1 MKGIV
6 VKSTGSWYSVRMDSG
21 EVMECRIKGKFRMK
35 GIKTTNP
42 VAVGDVVEVEVNPDG
57 AVINRIEDRKNYI
70 IRKSTNL
77 SKEAHIIAAN
87 VDQAVLV
94 VTVNHPVT
102 STVFI
107 DRFLASVEAYRI
119 PVLLVFNKIDAYS
132 EDDLMLLGALTRIYM
147 QVGYE
152 CFHVSSLTGEGMEDV
167 VAALKDKVTV
177 FSGLSGVGKSSLIN
191 RVEPGLNLKVAG
203 ISDSHDTGKHTTTFA
218 EMFPLSF
225 GGSIIDTPGIR
236 AFGLIHMEKTEISHY
251 FPEIFKRAEDC
262 RFYNCTH
269 IHEPGCAVIQ
279 AVEDGEISES
289 RYFSYVNMFEEGDEK
304 YRK

>member
-6 VKSTGSWYSVRMDSG
+6 VKSTGSWYSVRMESG
-21 EVMECRIKGKFRMK
+21 EVLDCRIKGKFRMK

-119 PVLLVFNKIDAYS
+119 PGVSTMYPPKLNGNISANVVVCFPVSWESEISATFSFNPGSTRLIS
-132 EDDLMLLGALTRIYM
+132 EDFPTP
-147 QVGYE
+147 
-152 CFHVSSLTGEGMEDV
+152 
-167 VAALKDKVTV
+167 DKPENTVT
-177 FSGLSGVGKSSLIN
+177 
-191 RVEPGLNLKVAG
+191 
-203 ISDSHDTGKHTTTFA
+203 
-218 EMFPLSF
+218 LSF
-225 GGSIIDTPGIR
+225 KAVTTSSIPSPVNEDT
-236 AFGLIHMEKTEISHY
+236 
-251 FPEIFKRAEDC
+251 
-262 RFYNCTH
+262 
-269 IHEPGCAVIQ
+269 
-279 AVEDGEISES
+279 
-289 RYFSYVNMFEEGDEK
+289 
-304 YRK
+304 

>member
-42 VAVGDVVEVEVNPDG
+42 VEVNPDG

-119 PVLLVFNKIDAYS
+119 PVLLLFNKIDAYS
-132 EDDLMLLGALTRIYM
+132 
-147 QVGYE
+147 
-152 CFHVSSLTGEGMEDV
+152 
-167 VAALKDKVTV
+167 
-177 FSGLSGVGKSSLIN
+177 
-191 RVEPGLNLKVAG
+191 
-203 ISDSHDTGKHTTTFA
+203 
-218 EMFPLSF
+218 
-225 GGSIIDTPGIR
+225 
-236 AFGLIHMEKTEISHY
+236 
-251 FPEIFKRAEDC
+251 
-262 RFYNCTH
+262 
-269 IHEPGCAVIQ
+269 
-279 AVEDGEISES
+279 
-289 RYFSYVNMFEEGDEK
+289 
-304 YRK
+304 

>member
-1 MKGIV
+1 M
-6 VKSTGSWYSVRMDSG
+6 KSTGSWYSVRMESG
-21 EVMECRIKGKFRMK
+21 EVLDCRIKGKFRMK

-119 PVLLVFNKIDAYS
+119 PAILMLNKIDLYDD
-132 EDDLMLLGALTRIYM
+132 EDLLLLGALTQIYM
-147 QVGYE
+147 QAGYE
-152 CFHVSSLTGEGMEDV
+152 CLHVSSLTGEGMEDV
-167 VAALKDKVTV
+167 VTALKDKVTV

-191 RVEPGLNLKVAG
+191 RVEPGLKLKVAE

-225 GGSIIDTPGIR
+225 GGYIVDTPGIR

-251 FPEIFKRAEDC
+251 FPEIFKRASEC

-269 IHEPGCAVIQ
+269 IHEPGCAVLE
-279 AVEDGEISES
+279 AVEKGEISES
-289 RYFSYVNMFEEGDEK
+289 RYFSYVSMFEEGDEK

>member
-191 RVEPGLNLKVAG
+191 IFQPDANMETGT
-203 ISDSHDTGKHTTTFA
+203 ISEKIERGKHTTRHSELICIEEDTYI
-218 EMFPLSF
+218 M
-225 GGSIIDTPGIR
+225 DTPG
-236 AFGLIHMEKTEISHY
+236 FSSLYVNDFEKEELKYY
-251 FPEIFKRAEDC
+251 FPEFELYEGQC
-262 RFYNCTH
+262 RFNGCDH
-269 IHEPGCAVIQ
+269 IHEPGCAVKE
-279 AVEDGEISES
+279 AVEKGKIHAV
-289 RYFSYVNMFEEGDEK
+289 RYEDYKELYEELK
-304 YRK
+304 NKRRY

>member
-6 VKSTGSWYSVRMDSG
+6 VKSTGSWYSVRMESG
-21 EVMECRIKGKFRMK
+21 EVLDCRIKGKFRMK

-119 PVLLVFNKIDAYS
+119 PAILMFNKND
-132 EDDLMLLGALTRIYM
+132 
-147 QVGYE
+147 
-152 CFHVSSLTGEGMEDV
+152 
-167 VAALKDKVTV
+167 
-177 FSGLSGVGKSSLIN
+177 
-191 RVEPGLNLKVAG
+191 
-203 ISDSHDTGKHTTTFA
+203 
-218 EMFPLSF
+218 
-225 GGSIIDTPGIR
+225 
-236 AFGLIHMEKTEISHY
+236 
-251 FPEIFKRAEDC
+251 
-262 RFYNCTH
+262 
-269 IHEPGCAVIQ
+269 
-279 AVEDGEISES
+279 
-289 RYFSYVNMFEEGDEK
+289 
-304 YRK
+304 